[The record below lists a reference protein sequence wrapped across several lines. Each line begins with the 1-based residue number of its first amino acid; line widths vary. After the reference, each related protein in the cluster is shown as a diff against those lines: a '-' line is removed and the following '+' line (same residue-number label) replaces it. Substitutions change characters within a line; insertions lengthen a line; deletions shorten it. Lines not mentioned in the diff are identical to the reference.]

1 MKQIGFKNFRRFA
14 NHLAIDFGNINLLVG
29 GNNSGKSTVVKALL
43 LITEN
48 LRMLTQDSDYY
59 LNIREDDG
67 KKGRREYHPEFNFA
81 PNILHDAL
89 HIGTFERA
97 INNECDSSDEM
108 QLSIVYGDLYK
119 VTITI
124 IRNEASE
131 LPTAPIK
138 QIAIEDLHH
147 ELSINLDYNQQVA
160 EINITHD
167 FNDLDNLRFI
177 FRHTNIKLKDYE
189 DLITYP
195 FSEDKFNK
203 ILEKLGDDKLK
214 RQQDNKL
221 EEPGFFGAVIR
232 EDYDMVERS
241 IQRIKEEFILASRL
255 DFSNGI
261 TIKEDFDKM
270 RMPLPFLNYGFMRMG
285 RYYREYDMSEEDE
298 RQTPLDDIHKYL
310 YSKRD
315 YFRKLNMTLCRC
327 IQEPNTEYLYAHAV
341 NQNTLYRINSQN
353 DYMSNT
359 IQEYFCSNIKKGEE
373 EYKFIQKWMEVFN
386 IASDF
391 VVSPV
396 AGCEAYTVKI
406 GTAGTKQNKWMN
418 LAEKGMGSIQMM
430 ILLFK
435 IATLIRKYKGTGVA
449 RRGFMPVILIEEPE
463 QNLHPSLQSK
473 LADLFFEINEKYKI
487 RFIVETHS
495 EYLIRKAQVL
505 VGNMECKTQ
514 EETDEKNP
522 FKVFYF
528 PENGVPYDMGM
539 APTGKFLRNFDE
551 GFFDVAA
558 KLNMEVIRRERKK

>member
-1 MKQIGFKNFRRFA
+1 MRQIGFKNFRRFA
-14 NHLAIDFGNINLLVG
+14 NHLTIDFGNINLLVG

-48 LRMLTQDSDYY
+48 LRMLTEGSDNF
-59 LNIREDDG
+59 LSISEEEG
-67 KKGRREYHPEFNFA
+67 KKVEYHPEFNFA

-97 INNECDSSDEM
+97 INNESDSDEM
-108 QLSIVYGDLYK
+108 ELSIVYGEMFN

-124 IRNEASE
+124 IPNKSSE

-138 QIAIEDLHH
+138 QILIEDLRADI
-147 ELSINLDYNQQVA
+147 SILLNYDEQVA
-160 EINITHD
+160 EIHITHD
-167 FNDLDNLRFI
+167 SNYLIRLKSI
-177 FRHTNIKLKDYE
+177 FSHSNIKLKDYE
-189 DLITYP
+189 ELLTEPLSVGLFDEILKKLR
-195 FSEDKFNK
+195 EDKSK
-203 ILEKLGDDKLK
+203 KLQDKELEQSDIFSIAD
-214 RQQDNKL
+214 
-221 EEPGFFGAVIR
+221 R
-232 EDYDMVERS
+232 EDYDMFERV
-241 IQRIKEEFILASRL
+241 IQQTKSEYILASKL
-255 DFSNGI
+255 DFSNVI
-261 TIKEDFDKM
+261 TIREKFDQL
-270 RMPLPFLNYGFMRMG
+270 RMPLPFINPNFNRMTFYFG
-285 RYYREYDMSEEDE
+285 DIDVAEGDK
-298 RQTPLDDIHKYL
+298 QQKPLDDIHKYL
-310 YSKRD
+310 YSKFR
-315 YFRKLNMTLCRC
+315 YFRNFTISLTRYIK
-327 IQEPNTEYLYAHAV
+327 EPNTEYLYAHAV

-359 IQEYFCSNIKKGEE
+359 IQEYFCSNIKKGDE
-373 EYKFIQKWMEVFN
+373 EYKFIQKWMEEFK
-386 IASDF
+386 IDSDF

-396 AGCEAYTVKI
+396 AGCEAYIVKT
-406 GTAGTKQNKWMN
+406 GVVNTSQKKWMN

-435 IATLIRKYKGTGVA
+435 IATLIRKYKNIGSV

-473 LADLFFEINEKYKI
+473 LADLFFDINENYKI

-505 VGNMECKTQ
+505 VGDMGCKTQ
-514 EETDEKNP
+514 EEVDEKNP

-528 PENGVPYDMGM
+528 PSNGIPYDMGM
-539 APTGKFLRNFDE
+539 APTGRFLNIFDE

>member
-1 MKQIGFKNFRRFA
+1 MRQIGFKNFRRFA
-14 NHLAIDFGNINLLVG
+14 EHHTIDFGNINLLVG

-48 LRMLTQDSDYY
+48 LRMLSEDSERFLD
-59 LNIREDDG
+59 IRDEDG
-67 KKGRREYHPEFNFA
+67 EIIKQEYHPEFNFA

-97 INNECDSSDEM
+97 INNESESKEI
-108 QLSIVYGDLYK
+108 QFSVTYGGRYR
-119 VTITI
+119 VTVTVT
-124 IRNEASE
+124 RNESTE

-138 QIAIEDLHH
+138 IIVIEDLQT
-147 ELSINLDYNQQVA
+147 ELTISLDFTDQIA
-160 EINITHD
+160 EIHLNHD
-167 FNDLDNLRFI
+167 ILELDRLKWMLRRANFN
-177 FRHTNIKLKDYE
+177 KEEYE
-189 DLITYP
+189 ELINAP
-195 FSEDKFNK
+195 FSIELCDK
-203 ILEKLGDDKLK
+203 ILDKLNEFK
-214 RQQDNKL
+214 KQGKESVDQEGVTNDI
-221 EEPGFFGAVIR
+221 VI
-232 EDYDMVERS
+232 ENYDEIES
-241 IQRIKEEFILASRL
+241 EILQIKDDIILASTI

-261 TIKEDFDKM
+261 TFREEFSKL
-270 RMPLPFLNYGFMRMG
+270 RLSLPFLNVRFAFIRRGMHYFYQELDLTEEEERRSNDIIQKYVHSK
-285 RYYREYDMSEEDE
+285 RYY
-298 RQTPLDDIHKYL
+298 
-310 YSKRD
+310 
-315 YFRKLNMTLCRC
+315 FRHLNMILNRC

-373 EYKFIQKWMEVFN
+373 EYKFIQKWMQEFN
-386 IASDF
+386 VASDF

-406 GTAGTKQNKWMN
+406 GTEHTKQNKWMN

-435 IATLIRKYKGTGVA
+435 IATLIRKYKGMG
-449 RRGFMPVILIEEPE
+449 RSRKEYMPIILIEEPE

-473 LADLFFEINEKYKI
+473 LAELFYEINKKYNI

-495 EYLIRKAQVL
+495 EYLIRRAQVI
-505 VGNMECKTQ
+505 VGDMECKSM
-514 EETDEKNP
+514 EEVDEKNP

-528 PENGVPYDMGM
+528 PSNGVPYDMGI

-558 KLNMEVIRRERKK
+558 KLNMEVIRRERRK

>member
-14 NHLAIDFGNINLLVG
+14 SNLTIDFGNINLLVG

-48 LRMLTQDSDYY
+48 LRMLTENSVHF
-59 LNIREDDG
+59 LTIRDEEG
-67 KKGRREYHPEFNFA
+67 RINRREYHPEFNFA

-97 INNECDSSDEM
+97 INNETDSNEI
-108 QLSIVYGDLYK
+108 QLSIVYDNIYK
-119 VTITI
+119 VSITI
-124 IRNEASE
+124 IRNESPE

-138 QIAIEDLHH
+138 QILIEDLRA
-147 ELSINLDYNQQVA
+147 ELLITLNYVEQVA
-160 EINITHD
+160 EIHITHD
-167 FNDLDNLRFI
+167 FHNLDKLRVM
-177 FRHTNIKLKDYE
+177 FRHSNVKLKDYE
-189 DLITYP
+189 ELITYP
-195 FSEDKFNK
+195 LS
-203 ILEKLGDDKLK
+203 LEKIDNLLEKFRK
-214 RQQDNKL
+214 NKL
-221 EEPGFFGAVIR
+221 SKQLEKESEEPTFLGFGR
-232 EDYDMVERS
+232 EEI
-241 IQRIKEEFILASRL
+241 IQQIQQVREELILASKL
-255 DFSNGI
+255 DFSTGI
-261 TIKEDFDKM
+261 TIREDFDKM
-270 RMPLPFLNYGFMRMG
+270 RIPLPFLNSVFMRIG
-285 RYYREYDMSEEDE
+285 QYYRELDMSEEDE
-298 RQTPLDDIHKYL
+298 QQTFDDIHNYL
-310 YSKRD
+310 YSKRN
-315 YFRKLNMTLCRC
+315 YFRKLTMVLTRC

-359 IQEYFCSNIKKGEE
+359 IQEYFCSNIKKSEE
-373 EYKFIQKWMEVFN
+373 EYKFIQKWMEAFN

-391 VVSPV
+391 IVSPV
-396 AGCEAYTVKI
+396 AGCEAYTIKI
-406 GTAGTKQNKWMN
+406 GKAGTSQKKWMN

-435 IATLIRKYKGTGVA
+435 IATLIRKYKGIGHA
-449 RRGFMPVILIEEPE
+449 RRDLMPVILIEEPE

-473 LADLFFEINEKYKI
+473 LAELFFEINEKYKI

-495 EYLIRKAQVL
+495 EYLVRKAQVL
-505 VGNMECKTQ
+505 VGNLECNTQ
-514 EETDEKNP
+514 EEVDKKNP

-528 PENGVPYDMGM
+528 PSNGMPFDMGM

>member
-1 MKQIGFKNFRRFA
+1 MRQIGFKNFRKFA
-14 NHLAIDFGNINLLVG
+14 NHATIDFGNINLLVG

-48 LRMLTQDSDYY
+48 LRILTEDSYNY
-59 LNIREDDG
+59 LNMREENG
-67 KKGRREYHPEFNFA
+67 ENRKREFHPEFNFA

-97 INNECDSSDEM
+97 INNESESNEM
-108 QLSIVYGDLYK
+108 QLSIVYGDIYK

-124 IRNEASE
+124 GRNVSPE

-138 QIAIEDLHH
+138 QILIEDFHADITISLNYD
-147 ELSINLDYNQQVA
+147 EQVA
-160 EINITHD
+160 DIYFKHDLNNSERLKNI
-167 FNDLDNLRFI
+167 L
-177 FRHTNIKLKDYE
+177 RHTNVKWKGFE
-189 DLITYP
+189 ELITEP
-195 FSEDKFNK
+195 LSVEKIDT
-203 ILEKLGDDKLK
+203 ILEKIGEYKSIK
-214 RQQDNKL
+214 QQDSEMERPSIFYIVDN
-221 EEPGFFGAVIR
+221 
-232 EDYDMVERS
+232 EDYHMLERE
-241 IQRIKEEFILASRL
+241 IKLAKRELVLGSNL

-261 TIKEDFDKM
+261 TVREKFNKSRIL
-270 RMPLPFLNYGFMRMG
+270 LPFLNNDYRIG
-285 RYYREYDMSEEDE
+285 RYFRDLDMSEEDE
-298 RQTPLDDIHKYL
+298 EQTPLDDYHKYL
-310 YSKRD
+310 YSKFR
-315 YFRKLNMTLCRC
+315 YFRNLTFSLTRC

-359 IQEYFCSNIKKGEE
+359 IQEYFCSNIKKGDE
-373 EYKFIQKWMEVFN
+373 EYKFIQKWMDAFN

-406 GTAGTKQNKWMN
+406 GKVGTSQKKWMN

-435 IATLIRKYKGTGVA
+435 IATLIRKYKSIGRPT
-449 RRGFMPVILIEEPE
+449 RIEFMPVILIEEPE

-473 LADLFFEINEKYKI
+473 LADLFFEINDKYKI

-495 EYLIRKAQVL
+495 EYLVRKAQVL
-505 VGNMECKTQ
+505 VGDMACSTQ

-528 PENGVPYDMGM
+528 PSNGVPYDMGM
-539 APTGKFLRNFDE
+539 APTGKFLNLFDE

>member
-1 MKQIGFKNFRRFA
+1 MRQIGFKNFRRFA
-14 NHLAIDFGNINLLVG
+14 NHHTIDFGNINLLVG

-48 LRMLTQDSDYY
+48 LRMLSENSDRF
-59 LNIREDDG
+59 LNIRDEEG
-67 KKGRREYHPEFNFA
+67 ERNTREYHPEFNFA

-97 INNECDSSDEM
+97 INNESDHDEM
-108 QLSIVYGDLYK
+108 QLSVTYGDIYK
-119 VTITI
+119 VTTTI
-124 IRNEASE
+124 IRNESSE

-138 QIAIEDLHH
+138 EILVEDLRS
-147 ELSINLDYNQQVA
+147 ELSISLNYLDQKAV
-160 EINITHD
+160 IHVTHE
-167 FNDLDNLRFI
+167 FNDLDNLTFI
-177 FRHTNIKLKDYE
+177 FRHTNIKLEDYKE
-189 DLITYP
+189 LIAPP
-195 FSEDKFNK
+195 FSIEKIDK
-203 ILEKLGDDKLK
+203 ILEKLNE
-214 RQQDNKL
+214 NKNKQG
-221 EEPGFFGAVIR
+221 EESFNNPGFFGHAIR
-232 EDYDMVERS
+232 EDYDMIERN
-241 IQRIKEEFILASRL
+241 IQRIREEFILASKL

-261 TIKEDFDKM
+261 IFREDFDKI
-270 RMPLPFLNYGFMRMG
+270 RIPLPFLNIGYMRLG
-285 RYYREYDMSEEDE
+285 RYYRDFDMSEEE
-298 RQTPLDDIHKYL
+298 EQQIPLDDIHNYI
-310 YSKRD
+310 YSKFQ
-315 YFRKLNMTLCRC
+315 YFRRLTMTLARC

-359 IQEYFCSNIKKGEE
+359 IQEYFCSNIRKGDE
-373 EYKFIQKWMEVFN
+373 EYKFIQKWMDAFN
-386 IASDF
+386 VASDF

-406 GTAGTKQNKWMN
+406 GTANTSQKKWMN

-435 IATLIRKYKGTGVA
+435 IATLIKKYKGANRV
-449 RRGFMPVILIEEPE
+449 RRESMPIILIEEPE

-473 LADLFFEINEKYKI
+473 LADLFYEINEKYKI

-495 EYLIRKAQVL
+495 EYLIRKAQVI
-505 VGNMECKTQ
+505 VGDMECKSQ
-514 EETDEKNP
+514 EETDKNNP

-528 PENGVPYDMGM
+528 PSYGVPYDMGM

>member
-1 MKQIGFKNFRRFA
+1 MRQIGFKNFRRFA
-14 NHLAIDFGNINLLVG
+14 SPLTIDFGNINLLVG

-48 LRMLTQDSDYY
+48 LRMLTEDSDYF
-59 LNIREDDG
+59 LNIREEDG
-67 KKGRREYHPEFNFA
+67 KKRKREYHPEFNFA

-97 INNECDSSDEM
+97 INNECATSDEM
-108 QLSIVYGDLYK
+108 NLSIVYGDMYK

-138 QIAIEDLHH
+138 QITIEDLHN
-147 ELSINLDYNQQVA
+147 ELSINLDYNKQVA
-160 EINITHD
+160 EINITRD
-167 FNDLDNLRFI
+167 FNDLDNIRFI

-189 DLITYP
+189 DLLTYP
-195 FSEDKFNK
+195 FSEEKFNQ
-203 ILEKLGDDKLK
+203 ILEKLNNDKLK
-214 RQQDNKL
+214 KQQDKKL
-221 EEPGFFGAVIR
+221 EEPGFFGSVIS
-232 EDYDMVERS
+232 EDYNMIRN
-241 IQRIKEEFILASRL
+241 IRRIKEEFILASNL
-255 DFSNGI
+255 DFSSGI
-261 TIKEDFDKM
+261 IIKEDFDKI
-270 RMPLPFLNYGFMRMG
+270 RIPLPFLNYGFMRMG
-285 RYYREYDMSEEDE
+285 RYYREFDEEE
-298 RQTPLDDIHKYL
+298 QQRPLDDVHKYL

-315 YFRKLNMTLCRC
+315 FFRKLTITLSRC

-373 EYKFIQKWMEVFN
+373 EYRFIQKWMEVFN

-406 GTAGTKQNKWMN
+406 GAVGTKQNKWMN

-435 IATLIRKYKGTGVA
+435 IATLIRKYKGIGRS
-449 RRGFMPVILIEEPE
+449 RREFMPVILIEEPE

-514 EETDEKNP
+514 EETNEKNP

-528 PENGVPYDMGM
+528 PSNGVPYDMGM
-539 APTGKFLRNFDE
+539 APTGKFLNNFDE

>member
-1 MKQIGFKNFRRFA
+1 MRQIGFKNFRRFA
-14 NHLAIDFGNINLLVG
+14 NHHTIDFGNINLLVG

-48 LRMLTQDSDYY
+48 LRMLSENSDRF
-59 LNIREDDG
+59 LNIRDEEG
-67 KKGRREYHPEFNFA
+67 ERNTREYHPEFNFA

-97 INNECDSSDEM
+97 INNESDHDEM
-108 QLSIVYGDLYK
+108 QLSVTYGDIYK
-119 VTITI
+119 VTTTI
-124 IRNEASE
+124 IRNESSE

-138 QIAIEDLHH
+138 EILVEDLRS
-147 ELSINLDYNQQVA
+147 ELSISLNYLDQKA
-160 EINITHD
+160 EIHVTHE
-167 FNDLDNLRFI
+167 FNDLDNLKFI
-177 FRHTNIKLKDYE
+177 FRHTNIKLEDYE
-189 DLITYP
+189 ELITAP
-195 FSEDKFNK
+195 FSIEKIDK
-203 ILEKLGDDKLK
+203 ILEKLNE
-214 RQQDNKL
+214 NKNKQG
-221 EEPGFFGAVIR
+221 EELLNNPGFFGHAIR
-232 EDYDMVERS
+232 EDYEMIERN
-241 IQRIKEEFILASRL
+241 IQRIREEFILASKL

-261 TIKEDFDKM
+261 IFREDFDKI
-270 RMPLPFLNYGFMRMG
+270 RIPLPFLNIGYMRLG
-285 RYYREYDMSEEDE
+285 RYYRDFDMSKEEE
-298 RQTPLDDIHKYL
+298 QQIPLDDIHNYI
-310 YSKRD
+310 YSKFQ
-315 YFRKLNMTLCRC
+315 YFHRLTMTLARC

-359 IQEYFCSNIKKGEE
+359 IQEYFCSNIRKGDE
-373 EYKFIQKWMEVFN
+373 EYMFIQKWMDAFN
-386 IASDF
+386 VASDF

-406 GTAGTKQNKWMN
+406 GTANTSQKKWMN

-435 IATLIRKYKGTGVA
+435 IATLIKKYKGANRV
-449 RRGFMPVILIEEPE
+449 RREFMPIILIEEPE

-473 LADLFFEINEKYKI
+473 LADLFYEINEKYKI

-495 EYLIRKAQVL
+495 EYLIRKAQVI
-505 VGNMECKTQ
+505 VGDMECKSQ
-514 EETDEKNP
+514 EEVDEMNP

-528 PENGVPYDMGM
+528 PSNGVPYDMGM

>member
-1 MKQIGFKNFRRFA
+1 MRQIGFKNFRRFA
-14 NHLAIDFGNINLLVG
+14 NHLTIDFSNINLLVG

-48 LRMLTQDSDYY
+48 LRMLTGSSDFFPT
-59 LNIREDDG
+59 IRAERNR
-67 KKGRREYHPEFNFA
+67 KGNREYHPEFNFA

-97 INNECDSSDEM
+97 INNESVSDEM
-108 QLSIVYGDLYK
+108 QLSIVYGDVYK

-124 IRNEASE
+124 IRNESPE

-138 QIAIEDLHH
+138 QILIEDLINK
-147 ELSINLDYNQQVA
+147 LSISLNFDEQVA
-160 EINITHD
+160 EFNFTND
-167 FNDLDNLRFI
+167 VNDLGRLRFI
-177 FRHTNIKLKDYE
+177 LRHTNIKMKEYE
-189 DLITYP
+189 ELISAPY
-195 FSEDKFNK
+195 SLEK
-203 ILEKLGDDKLK
+203 IERLLEKLTEEKCKKQHVDSQNQTEIFDVAL
-214 RQQDNKL
+214 L
-221 EEPGFFGAVIR
+221 EDLEMAV
-232 EDYDMVERS
+232 RS
-241 IQRIKEEFILASRL
+241 IQHIKDQFILASKL
-255 DFSNGI
+255 DFSNGL
-261 TIKEDFDKM
+261 TIKEKFADL
-270 RMPLPFLNYGFMRMG
+270 RMSLPFLNGDFMRMG
-285 RYYREYDMSEEDE
+285 RYYVEFEMSEEE
-298 RQTPLDDIHKYL
+298 QQQKPLDDIHKYL
-310 YSKRD
+310 YSKSD
-315 YFRKLNMTLCRC
+315 YFRMLHMTLRRC

-359 IQEYFCSNIKKGEE
+359 IQEYFCSKKKKSDE
-373 EYKFIQKWMEVFN
+373 EYKFIQKWMEEFN

-406 GTAGTKQNKWMN
+406 GAVGTSHKKWMN

-435 IATLIRKYKGTGVA
+435 IATLIRKYKGTA
-449 RRGFMPVILIEEPE
+449 RSRRDLMPVILIEEPE

-473 LADLFFEINEKYKI
+473 LADLFFDINEKYKI

-505 VGNMECKTQ
+505 VGDIECKTQ
-514 EETDEKNP
+514 EEVDEKNP

-528 PENGVPYDMGM
+528 PTNGVPYDMGM
-539 APTGKFLRNFDE
+539 SPTGKFLNNFDE

-558 KLNMEVIRRERKK
+558 KLNMEVIRRERRK

>member
-14 NHLAIDFGNINLLVG
+14 NHHTIDFGNINLLVG

-48 LRMLTQDSDYY
+48 LRMLTENSDIFQ
-59 LNIREDDG
+59 NMRDEEG
-67 KKGRREYHPEFNFA
+67 KKVKREYHPEFNFA

-97 INNECDSSDEM
+97 INNESDSDEM
-108 QLSIVYGDLYK
+108 QLSIVYGNMFK

-124 IRNEASE
+124 IPNESPE

-138 QIAIEDLHH
+138 QILIEDLSN
-147 ELSINLDYNQQVA
+147 ELSISLNYVEQAA
-160 EINITHD
+160 EIHITHD
-167 FNDLDNLRFI
+167 FNNLDRLKTL
-177 FRHTNIKLKDYE
+177 FRHTNVKLMDYE
-189 DLITYP
+189 DLLSEP
-195 FSEDKFNK
+195 FSVEKFDK
-203 ILEKLGDDKLK
+203 ILEKLNEDKLK
-214 RQQDNKL
+214 KQKDNELEQQ
-221 EEPGFFGAVIR
+221 GIFYTAIR
-232 EDYDMVERS
+232 EDIDMIERN
-241 IQRIKEEFILASRL
+241 IQQAKEEFILASKL

-261 TIKEDFDKM
+261 TIREEFDKM
-270 RMPLPFLNYGFMRMG
+270 KMPLPFLNFGFMRMG
-285 RYYREYDMSEEDE
+285 RYYREFDMSEDDE
-298 RQTPLDDIHKYL
+298 QQTPLDAIHKYL
-310 YSKRD
+310 YSKRY
-315 YFRKLNMTLCRC
+315 YFGRLNMILSRC

-359 IQEYFCSNIKKGEE
+359 IQEYFCSNIKKGDE
-373 EYKFIQKWMEVFN
+373 EYKFIQKWMEAFN
-386 IASDF
+386 IDSDF
-391 VVSPV
+391 LVSPV

-406 GTAGTKQNKWMN
+406 GKVGTKQNKWMN

-435 IATLIRKYKGTGVA
+435 IATLIRKYNGGGV

-505 VGNMECKTQ
+505 VGDMECKTQ

-528 PENGVPYDMGM
+528 PENGEPYDMGM
-539 APTGKFLRNFDE
+539 APTGKFLNNFDE

>member
-1 MKQIGFKNFRRFA
+1 MRQIGFKNFRRFA
-14 NHLAIDFGNINLLVG
+14 NHHTIDFGNINLLVG

-48 LRMLTQDSDYY
+48 LRMLTENSDVFQ
-59 LNIREDDG
+59 NMRDEDG
-67 KKGRREYHPEFNFA
+67 KKVKREYHPEFNFA

-97 INNECDSSDEM
+97 INNESDSDEM
-108 QLSIVYGDLYK
+108 QLSIVYGNMFK

-124 IRNEASE
+124 IPNASPE

-138 QIAIEDLHH
+138 QILIEDLPN
-147 ELSINLDYNQQVA
+147 ELSISLNYVEQAA
-160 EINITHD
+160 EIHITHD
-167 FNDLDNLRFI
+167 FNNIDRLKSL
-177 FRHTNIKLKDYE
+177 FRHTNVKLMDYE
-189 DLITYP
+189 DLFSEP
-195 FSEDKFNK
+195 FSVEKFDK
-203 ILEKLGDDKLK
+203 ILEKLNVDKSKKQKDNELE
-214 RQQDNKL
+214 QQ
-221 EEPGFFGAVIR
+221 GFFYTVIR
-232 EDYDMVERS
+232 EDFDMIRRNV
-241 IQRIKEEFILASRL
+241 QQAKEEFVLASKL

-261 TIKEDFDKM
+261 TIREEFDKM
-270 RMPLPFLNYGFMRMG
+270 KMPLPFLNIGYMRMG
-285 RYYREYDMSEEDE
+285 RYYRELDLSDEEE
-298 RQTPLDDIHKYL
+298 QQRPLDDVHNYL
-310 YSKRD
+310 YSKSY
-315 YFRKLNMTLCRC
+315 YFHRLNMILSRC

-359 IQEYFCSNIKKGEE
+359 IQEYFCSNIKKGDE
-373 EYKFIQKWMEVFN
+373 EYKFIQKWMEAFN
-386 IASDF
+386 IDSDF
-391 VVSPV
+391 AVSPV

-406 GTAGTKQNKWMN
+406 GKVGTKQNKWMN

-473 LADLFFEINEKYKI
+473 LADLFFEINEKYNI

-495 EYLIRKAQVL
+495 EYLVRKAQVL
-505 VGNMECKTQ
+505 VGDMECITQ

-528 PENGVPYDMGM
+528 PSNGVPYDMGM
-539 APTGKFLRNFDE
+539 APTGKFLNNFDE

>member
-14 NHLAIDFGNINLLVG
+14 NHHAIDLGNVNLLVG

-48 LRMLTQDSDYY
+48 LRMLSEVSDPF
-59 LNIREDDG
+59 LLRDEDG
-67 KKGRREYHPEFNFA
+67 KISKREYHPEFNFA

-97 INNECDSSDEM
+97 INNETDSDEI
-108 QLSIVYGDLYK
+108 QLSVVYGDIFK

-124 IRNEASE
+124 IRNESLE

-138 QIAIEDLHH
+138 QIIVEDLRN
-147 ELSINLDYNQQVA
+147 ELTISLDYLQQIA
-160 EINITHD
+160 EIHIIHD
-167 FNDLDNLRFI
+167 FNDLERLHLY
-177 FRHTNIKLKDYE
+177 FRHTNVE
-189 DLITYP
+189 LID
-195 FSEDKFNK
+195 F
-203 ILEKLGDDKLK
+203 DKLMSPPMSIEK
-214 RQQDNKL
+214 FDRLL
-221 EEPGFFGAVIR
+221 EELQKDKMKKQQENSLDNPGVFGDAIR
-232 EDYDMVERS
+232 EDYDGIEHLINKIRD
-241 IQRIKEEFILASRL
+241 EFILASKI

-261 TIKEDFDKM
+261 TVKEKFDKI
-270 RMPLPFLNYGFMRMG
+270 RLPLPFLNVGIMRFG
-285 RYYREYDMSEEDE
+285 RLYRTFDSSEGDE
-298 RQTPLDDIHKYL
+298 QQTLNDDIHKYL

-315 YFRKLNMTLCRC
+315 YLQRLNFTLARC

-359 IQEYFCSNIKKGEE
+359 IQEYFCSSIRKGDE
-373 EYKFIQKWMEVFN
+373 EYKFIQKWMETFN
-386 IASDF
+386 VASDF

-406 GTAGTKQNKWMN
+406 GTIGTSQKKWMN

-435 IATLIRKYKGTGVA
+435 IATLIRKYKGTG
-449 RRGFMPVILIEEPE
+449 RSRNEFMPIILIEEPE

-473 LADLFFEINEKYKI
+473 LADLFFEINQKYKI
-487 RFIVETHS
+487 RFVVETHS
-495 EYLIRKAQVL
+495 EYLIRRAQVL
-505 VGNMECKTQ
+505 VGDMECNSQQ
-514 EETDEKNP
+514 EVDEKNP

-528 PENGVPYDMGM
+528 PSNGEPYDMGM
-539 APTGKFLRNFDE
+539 APTGKFLQNFDE

>member
-14 NHLAIDFGNINLLVG
+14 NHLTIDFGNINLLVG
-29 GNNSGKSTVVKALL
+29 GNNSGKSTLVKALL

-48 LRMLTQDSDYY
+48 LRMLIDDSDHFI
-59 LNIREDDG
+59 NAREG
-67 KKGRREYHPEFNFA
+67 EEKKAGYHPEFNFA

-97 INNECDSSDEM
+97 INNASDSNEM
-108 QLSIVYGDLYK
+108 LLSIVYGNIYK
-119 VTITI
+119 VSITI
-124 IRNEASE
+124 IPNDSPE

-138 QIAIEDLHH
+138 EIVIEDLRT
-147 ELSINLDYNQQVA
+147 ELTISLNYVEQVA
-160 EINITHD
+160 EIHLTR
-167 FNDLDNLRFI
+167 DLNNFDELI
-177 FRHTNIKLKDYE
+177 MLFRHTNIKIMDYKE
-189 DLITYP
+189 LLESPSSI
-195 FSEDKFNK
+195 EKFDK
-203 ILEKLGDDKLK
+203 ILERLNEDKTRKL
-214 RQQDNKL
+214 QQNELDQ
-221 EEPGFFGAVIR
+221 PGFFRAVVR
-232 EDYDMVERS
+232 EDYEMLER
-241 IQRIKEEFILASRL
+241 RILQAKEEFIFASKL

-261 TIKEDFDKM
+261 VIREQFDKI
-270 RMPLPFLNYGFMRMG
+270 RMPLPFLNSSFMRIG
-285 RYYREYDMSEEDE
+285 RYYREFDMSDDDE
-298 RQTPLDDIHKYL
+298 QRTSLDEIHNYL

-315 YFRKLNMTLCRC
+315 YFRRLNMTLVRC

-359 IQEYFCSNIKKGEE
+359 IQEYFCSNIKKSDE
-373 EYKFIQKWMEVFN
+373 EYKFIQKWMKVFN

-406 GTAGTKQNKWMN
+406 GTIGTSQKNWMN

-435 IATLIRKYKGTGVA
+435 IATLIRKYKGIGGA

-463 QNLHPSLQSK
+463 QNLHPSLQSE
-473 LADLFFEINEKYKI
+473 LAKLFFEINDKYNI

-495 EYLIRKAQVL
+495 EYLIRRAQVL
-505 VGNMECKTQ
+505 VGDMECKTQ
-514 EETDEKNP
+514 EETDERNP

>member
-14 NHLAIDFGNINLLVG
+14 NHLTIDFGNINLLVG

-48 LRMLTQDSDYY
+48 LRMLTEDSDHF
-59 LNIREDDG
+59 LNIRDEEG
-67 KKGRREYHPEFNFA
+67 KKVKHEYHPEFNFA

-97 INNECDSSDEM
+97 INNESDSDEM

-124 IRNEASE
+124 IRNESPE

-138 QIAIEDLHH
+138 LITIEDLRN
-147 ELSINLDYNQQVA
+147 ELSISLDYDEQVA
-160 EINITHD
+160 EIQVTRD
-167 FNDLDNLRFI
+167 FNDLENLRFI

-195 FSEDKFNK
+195 YSIEKIDK
-203 ILEKLGDDKLK
+203 ILEKLMKDKK
-214 RQQDNKL
+214 KKQQDNEL
-221 EEPGFFGAVIR
+221 EQPGFFGIAVR
-232 EDYDMVERS
+232 EDYDMIERN
-241 IQRIKEEFILASRL
+241 ILRIKDEFILASKL

-285 RYYREYDMSEEDE
+285 RYYREFDMSEDDE
-298 RQTPLDDIHKYL
+298 QQAPLDIIHKYL

-315 YFRKLNMTLCRC
+315 YFRKLNMTLSRC

-359 IQEYFCSNIKKGEE
+359 IQEYFCSNIKKGDE
-373 EYKFIQKWMEVFN
+373 EYKFIQKWMEAFN

-406 GTAGTKQNKWMN
+406 GAIGTSQKKWMN

-435 IATLIRKYKGTGVA
+435 IATLIRKYKGIGRA
-449 RRGFMPVILIEEPE
+449 RREFMPVILIEEPE

-505 VGNMECKTQ
+505 VGDMECNAQ
-514 EETDEKNP
+514 EEVDEKNP

-528 PENGVPYDMGM
+528 PSNGIPYDMGM
-539 APTGKFLRNFDE
+539 APTGKFIRNFDE

>member
-14 NHLAIDFGNINLLVG
+14 NHHTIDFGNINLLVG

-48 LRMLTQDSDYY
+48 LRMLTEDSD
-59 LNIREDDG
+59 IFQSMRDEEG
-67 KKGRREYHPEFNFA
+67 KKVKREYHPEFNFA

-97 INNECDSSDEM
+97 INNESDSDEM
-108 QLSIVYGDLYK
+108 QLSIVYGNMFK

-124 IRNEASE
+124 IPNESPE

-138 QIAIEDLHH
+138 QILIEDLSN
-147 ELSINLDYNQQVA
+147 ELSISLNYVEQAA
-160 EINITHD
+160 EIHITHD
-167 FNDLDNLRFI
+167 FNNLDRLKSL
-177 FRHTNIKLKDYE
+177 FRHTNVKLMDYE
-189 DLITYP
+189 DLLSEP
-195 FSEDKFNK
+195 FSVEKFDK
-203 ILEKLGDDKLK
+203 ILEKLNEGKLK
-214 RQQDNKL
+214 KQKDNELEQQ
-221 EEPGFFGAVIR
+221 GFFYTVIR
-232 EDYDMVERS
+232 EDFNMIERN
-241 IQRIKEEFILASRL
+241 IQQAKEEFILASKL

-261 TIKEDFDKM
+261 TIREEFDKM
-270 RMPLPFLNYGFMRMG
+270 KMPLPFLNIGDMRMR
-285 RYYREYDMSEEDE
+285 RYYRELDLSDEEE
-298 RQTPLDDIHKYL
+298 QQTSLDDVHNYL
-310 YSKRD
+310 YSKHD
-315 YFRKLNMTLCRC
+315 YFRWLNMMLGRC

-373 EYKFIQKWMEVFN
+373 EYKFIQKWMEAFN
-386 IASDF
+386 IDSDF
-391 VVSPV
+391 AVSPV

-406 GTAGTKQNKWMN
+406 GKVGTKQNKWMN

-514 EETDEKNP
+514 EETNEKNP

-528 PENGVPYDMGM
+528 PSNGVPYDMGM
-539 APTGKFLRNFDE
+539 APTGKFLNNFDE

>member
-1 MKQIGFKNFRRFA
+1 MRQIGFKNFRRFA
-14 NHLAIDFGNINLLVG
+14 NHLTIDFGNINLLVG

-48 LRMLTQDSDYY
+48 LRMLTEDSDYY
-59 LNIREDDG
+59 LNIREEEG
-67 KKGRREYHPEFNFA
+67 EKGRREYHPEFNFA

-97 INNECDSSDEM
+97 INNESDSNEM
-108 QLSIVYGDLYK
+108 QLSIVYGDMYK

-124 IRNEASE
+124 IPNESSE

-138 QIAIEDLHH
+138 LITIEDLRN
-147 ELSINLDYNQQVA
+147 ELSISLDYNEQVA
-160 EINITHD
+160 EIQVIRD

-189 DLITYP
+189 KLITDP
-195 FSEDKFNK
+195 LSEEKFNK
-203 ILEKLGDDKLK
+203 ILEKLKDDKLK
-214 RQQDNKL
+214 KQQDNKL
-221 EEPGFFGAVIR
+221 EEPGLFGTTIR
-232 EDYDMVERS
+232 EDYDMIERN
-241 IQRIKEEFILASRL
+241 IQRIKDEFILASKL

-261 TIKEDFDKM
+261 TIREDFEKM
-270 RMPLPFLNYGFMRMG
+270 RIPLPFLNYSFMRMG
-285 RYYREYDMSEEDE
+285 RYYHEFEVSEDDE
-298 RQTPLDDIHKYL
+298 QQTPLDDIHKYL

-315 YFRKLNMTLCRC
+315 YFRKLNMTLSRC

-359 IQEYFCSNIKKGEE
+359 IQEYFCSNIKKGDE
-373 EYKFIQKWMEVFN
+373 EYRFIQKWMEAFN
-386 IASDF
+386 ISSDF

-406 GTAGTKQNKWMN
+406 GKVGTSQKKWMN

-435 IATLIRKYKGTGVA
+435 IATLIRKYKGIGRA
-449 RRGFMPVILIEEPE
+449 RRVFMPVILIEEPE

-473 LADLFFEINEKYKI
+473 LAELFFEINEKYKI

-505 VGNMECKTQ
+505 VGDMECKTQ

-528 PENGVPYDMGM
+528 PSNGIPYDMGM
-539 APTGKFLRNFDE
+539 APTGKFIRIFDE

>member
-14 NHLAIDFGNINLLVG
+14 NHHTIDFGNINLLVG
-29 GNNSGKSTVVKALL
+29 SNNSGKSTVVKALL

-48 LRMLTQDSDYY
+48 LRMLTEDSD
-59 LNIREDDG
+59 IFQSMRDEEG
-67 KKGRREYHPEFNFA
+67 KKVKREYHPEFNFA

-97 INNECDSSDEM
+97 INNESDSDEM
-108 QLSIVYGDLYK
+108 QLSIVYGNMFK

-124 IRNEASE
+124 IPNESPE

-138 QIAIEDLHH
+138 QILIEDLSN
-147 ELSINLDYNQQVA
+147 ELSISLNYVEQAA
-160 EINITHD
+160 EIHITHD
-167 FNDLDNLRFI
+167 FNNLDRLKSL
-177 FRHTNIKLKDYE
+177 FRHTNVKLMDYE
-189 DLITYP
+189 DLLSEP
-195 FSEDKFNK
+195 FSVEKFDK
-203 ILEKLGDDKLK
+203 ILEKLNEGKLK
-214 RQQDNKL
+214 KQKDNEFEQQ
-221 EEPGFFGAVIR
+221 GFFYTVIR
-232 EDYDMVERS
+232 EDFDMIERN
-241 IQRIKEEFILASRL
+241 IQQAKEEFILASKL

-261 TIKEDFDKM
+261 TIREEFDKM
-270 RMPLPFLNYGFMRMG
+270 KMPLPFLNIGYMRMG
-285 RYYREYDMSEEDE
+285 RYYRELDLSDEEE
-298 RQTPLDDIHKYL
+298 QQSSLDDVHNYL
-310 YSKRD
+310 YSKRY
-315 YFRKLNMTLCRC
+315 YFHRLNMMLGRC

-373 EYKFIQKWMEVFN
+373 EYKFIQKWMEAFN
-386 IASDF
+386 IDSDF
-391 VVSPV
+391 AVSPV

-406 GTAGTKQNKWMN
+406 GKVGTKQNKWMN

-514 EETDEKNP
+514 EETNEKNP

-528 PENGVPYDMGM
+528 PSNGVPYDMGM
-539 APTGKFLRNFDE
+539 APTGKFLNNFDE

>member
-1 MKQIGFKNFRRFA
+1 MRQIGFKNFRRFA
-14 NHLAIDFGNINLLVG
+14 SHHSIDFGNINLLVG

-48 LRMLTQDSDYY
+48 LRMLSEDSERF
-59 LNIREDDG
+59 LNIRDEEG
-67 KKGRREYHPEFNFA
+67 NKTKHEYHPEFNFA

-97 INNECDSSDEM
+97 INNESDSDEM
-108 QLSIVYGDLYK
+108 RLSVTYGGIYK

-124 IRNEASE
+124 IRNESSE

-138 QIAIEDLHH
+138 DILVEDLSS
-147 ELSINLDYNQQVA
+147 EMSILLNYVDQSAKIHVA
-160 EINITHD
+160 RE
-167 FNDLDNLRFI
+167 FNDLDNLRVI

-189 DLITYP
+189 ELITAP
-195 FSEDKFNK
+195 FSIEKFDKV
-203 ILEKLGDDKLK
+203 LEKLDENKQKQGEEVLDK
-214 RQQDNKL
+214 
-221 EEPGFFGAVIR
+221 PGFFGNAIR
-232 EDYDMVERS
+232 EDYEMIERN
-241 IQRIKEEFILASRL
+241 IRRIREEFILASKL

-261 TIKEDFDKM
+261 TIHEDFDKI
-270 RMPLPFLNYGFMRMG
+270 RIPLPFLNVGFMRMG
-285 RYYREYDMSEEDE
+285 RYYHEFDMSQEED
-298 RQTPLDDIHKYL
+298 QQIPIDDIHNYI
-310 YSKRD
+310 YFKRH
-315 YFRKLNMTLCRC
+315 YFRVLTMKLDRC

-359 IQEYFCSNIKKGEE
+359 IQEYFCSNIRKGDE
-373 EYKFIQKWMEVFN
+373 EYKFIQKWMDAFN
-386 IASDF
+386 IESDF

-406 GTAGTKQNKWMN
+406 GKEGTKQSKWMN

-435 IATLIRKYKGTGVA
+435 IATLIRKYKEQGTS
-449 RRGFMPVILIEEPE
+449 RKEYMPIILIEEPE

-473 LADLFFEINEKYKI
+473 LAELFYEINMKYNI

-495 EYLIRKAQVL
+495 EYLIRRAQVL
-505 VGNMECKTQ
+505 VGDMECKSQ
-514 EETDEKNP
+514 EEVDEKNP

-528 PENGVPYDMGM
+528 PSNGVPYDMGI

>member
-1 MKQIGFKNFRRFA
+1 MRQIGFKNFRRFA
-14 NHLAIDFGNINLLVG
+14 NHLTIDFGNINLLVG

-48 LRMLTQDSDYY
+48 LRMLTEDSERFLD
-59 LNIREDDG
+59 IRDEEG
-67 KKGRREYHPEFNFA
+67 KKVKREYHPEFNFA

-89 HIGTFERA
+89 HIGTYERA

-108 QLSIVYGDLYK
+108 QLSIVYGDMYK

-124 IRNEASE
+124 IPNESSE

-138 QIAIEDLHH
+138 QIQIEDLHT
-147 ELSINLDYNQQVA
+147 
-160 EINITHD
+160 EISVSLNYIEQAVEIHISHD
-167 FNDLDNLRFI
+167 FNNLDQLKSL
-177 FRHTNIKLKDYE
+177 FRHTNVKLKDYE
-189 DLITYP
+189 NLITEP
-195 FSEDKFNK
+195 LSVEKFDS
-203 ILEKLGDDKLK
+203 ILKKLKEEKLK
-214 RQQDNKL
+214 RQQNNELD
-221 EEPGFFGAVIR
+221 EPGFFRSVVR
-232 EDYDMVERS
+232 EDYEMIEQNILQS
-241 IQRIKEEFILASRL
+241 KKEFILASKL
-255 DFSNGI
+255 DFRNGI
-261 TIKEDFDKM
+261 TIKEDFDKI
-270 RMPLPFLNYGFMRMG
+270 RMPLPFLNSSFMRIG
-285 RYYREYDMSEEDE
+285 RYYRVLDASEEDE
-298 RQTPLDDIHKYL
+298 QQSPLDDIHNYL
-310 YSKRD
+310 YYKRY
-315 YFRKLNMTLCRC
+315 YFHRLSMTLTRC

-353 DYMSNT
+353 DYMSYT
-359 IQEYFCSNIKKGEE
+359 IQEYFCSNIKKGDE
-373 EYKFIQKWMEVFN
+373 EYKFIQKWMEAFN
-386 IASDF
+386 IESDF
-391 VVSPV
+391 AVSPV

-406 GTAGTKQNKWMN
+406 GKVGTSQKKWMN

-435 IATLIRKYKGTGVA
+435 IATLIRKYKGMGNA

-495 EYLIRKAQVL
+495 EYLVRKAQVL
-505 VGNMECKTQ
+505 VGDMECKTQ

-528 PENGVPYDMGM
+528 PSNGVPYDMGM
-539 APTGKFLRNFDE
+539 ASTGKFLNNFDE